1 MSMTSTLPPVPVG
14 TSGVGVAVRVGLVS
28 TFPPTI
34 CGLATFAA
42 SLGEALGELGASVQ
56 VIEVVDREPSVPNP
70 TVAGRLLNGSP
81 ASRASIA
88 AQLSSYD
95 VAIIQHEY
103 GIYGGPD
110 GDEVL
115 DLLAASTAP
124 AISILH
130 TVPLHPTRHQCEVLA
145 AVCAR
150 SNAVVVMT
158 NIARQRL
165 LAGYPVD
172 SAKVS
177 VIVHGARTPTTTTT
191 TTTTT
196 TGNARP
202 GTWPAS
208 TPQLLTWG
216 LLGPGKGI
224 EHVID
229 ALSHLRDLDPR
240 PRYTVAGI
248 THPNVAMRQGEDYR
262 NSLIRRSRLVSVYPS
277 VVFDSA
283 YRSTSQLTAF
293 VASSQIVV
301 LPYDSRDQ
309 VTSGVLV
316 DAIAAGRPVVATA
329 FPHAVEVLSS
339 GAGIVVPHGDPI
351 ALAEALLTDPAALAS
366 VTAEA
371 VRLAP
376 QYRWSEVA
384 AQYLTMCRRLSHDR
398 VAS

>member
-14 TSGVGVAVRVGLVS
+14 TSGVGAAVRIGLVS

-42 SLGEALGELGASVQ
+42 SLGEALGDLGASVQ
-56 VIEVVDREPSVPNP
+56 VIEVVDREPHIANP
-70 TVAGRLLNGSP
+70 TVAGYLLNGSP
-81 ASRASIA
+81 TSIARAA

-115 DLLAASTAP
+115 ELLAAITAP
-124 AISILH
+124 TISILH
-130 TVPLHPTRHQCEVLA
+130 TVPLHPTRHQREVLA

-158 NIARQRL
+158 KIARQRL

-172 SAKVS
+172 GAKVS
-177 VIVHGARTPTTTTT
+177 VIVHGARTPASTVNVR
-191 TTTTT
+191 
-196 TGNARP
+196 TGD
-202 GTWPAS
+202 WPAS
-208 TPQLLTWG
+208 APQLLTWG

-224 EHVID
+224 EHVVD
-229 ALSHLRDLDPR
+229 ALAQLRDIDPR

-248 THPNVAMRQGEDYR
+248 THPNVALRQGEDYR
-262 NSLIRRSRLVSVYPS
+262 NSLIRRARLVSVYPS

-283 YRSTSQLTAF
+283 YRSTSQLTSF

-329 FPHAVEVLSS
+329 FPHAVEVLGS
-339 GAGIVVPHGDPI
+339 GAGIVVPHADPT
-351 ALAEALLTDPAALAS
+351 ALADALRTLLTDKSALAS
-366 VTAEA
+366 VSAEA
-371 VRLAP
+371 ARLAP

-384 AQYLTMCRRLSHDR
+384 AQYLAVCGRLAHDR
-398 VAS
+398 IIT